1 MDMNYPRAE
10 SSAGKPGPITFS
22 LTLPRQALEGTIA
35 ISPDIGDS
43 HLVAIEL
50 QLAGIRLGSAT
61 LTEERRA
68 RSGAAA
74 GWGSHE
80 SAEAELRSSERQ
92 PNMCDRL
99 LTLCADDMQPLDVAS
114 TR

>member
-50 QLAGIRLGSAT
+50 QLAEYAW
-61 LTEERRA
+61 
-68 RSGAAA
+68 AA
-74 GWGSHE
+74 
-80 SAEAELRSSERQ
+80 
-92 PNMCDRL
+92 
-99 LTLCADDMQPLDVAS
+99 PL
-114 TR
+114 

>member
-74 GWGSHE
+74 GWGKS
-80 SAEAELRSSERQ
+80 
-92 PNMCDRL
+92 
-99 LTLCADDMQPLDVAS
+99 
-114 TR
+114 

>member
-80 SAEAELRSSERQ
+80 SARQ
-92 PNMCDRL
+92 N
-99 LTLCADDMQPLDVAS
+99 
-114 TR
+114 